1 MAETKDIKYLNKDFT
16 TFKQALVNY
25 AQTYFPDTY
34 NDFSPS
40 SPGTMF
46 IEMAAY
52 VGDVLSYYLDNQIQE
67 TFLQYA
73 KQKENLFALAY
84 MLGYRPKV
92 TSAATVDIDI
102 YQTIPALAT
111 GSTPDFD
118 YTLYIDEGTQIRST
132 SNSDINFYIKD
143 DVDFSFSSSLDP
155 TEIVP
160 LNVQQNGNVVNY
172 LAKKTRKALAGTVQ
186 TTTFTFGGAE
196 RFPISTITDDNIIQI
211 LDITDSDGNKWYEVP
226 FLGQETIFEQVE
238 NTTLNSP
245 NLSNNQSQTP
255 YLLRLH
261 KSPRRFTTRFKANNQ
276 LEIQFGAG
284 TSNDADEEIIPN
296 YDNVGLGL
304 TQGLS
309 KLYTAFDP
317 SNFLYT
323 ETYGIAPKNT
333 TLTVRYLT
341 GGGVESN
348 VPAGDLTT
356 ISSQTIRFKN
366 PGITNNNILTSVS
379 VNNPRAASGGKD
391 GDTNEEIQ
399 LNTLAAFPAQMRA
412 VTKEDYIIR
421 SLSMP
426 PKFGTV
432 SKIYVQQ
439 DQAFSTNSTTD
450 NIIDSNP
457 LSLSFYI
464 LSYDANKK
472 LTLADQA
479 LKQNL
484 KNYLDEYRLLT
495 DAVNIRDAFIINIG
509 VDFEIIVRPN
519 FNSSDVLVRCVESL
533 QNYFNISKW
542 QVNQPIMLR
551 EIYVLLDKV
560 QGVQTVE
567 DVKIVNKT
575 GTALG
580 YSQYAYDV
588 KGATRKNIVYP
599 SLDPSIFEVKY
610 PNSDIRGKIVSL

>member
-92 TSAATVDIDI
+92 TSAATVDVDI

-111 GSTPDFD
+111 GSAPDFD
-118 YTLYIDEGTQIRST
+118 FALYVDEGTQIRST
-132 SNSDINFYIKD
+132 SNSNINFYIKD

-155 TEIVP
+155 TEVVP

-196 RFPISTITDDNIIQI
+196 RFPVSTITDDNIIQI
-211 LDITDSDGNKWYEVP
+211 LDITDSDGNTWYEVP

-238 NTTLNSP
+238 NNSLNSP
-245 NLSNNQSQTP
+245 NLSGNQSQTP
-255 YLLRLH
+255 YLLRLR
-261 KSPRRFTTRFKANNQ
+261 KTQRRFTTRFKANNQ

-356 ISSQTIRFKN
+356 ISSQTVRFKN
-366 PGITNNNILTSVS
+366 AGINNNGILNSVS
-379 VNNPRAASGGKD
+379 VNNPLAATGGKD
-391 GDTNEEIQ
+391 GDTNDEIQ

-412 VTKEDYIIR
+412 VTLDDYTIR
-421 SLSMP
+421 ALSMP

-432 SKIYVQQ
+432 SKVYIQQ

-519 FNSSDVLVRCVESL
+519 FNSSDVLVRCVEAL
-533 QNYFNISKW
+533 QTYFDISKW

-588 KGATRKNIVYP
+588 NGATRKNIIYP

>member
-16 TFKQALVNY
+16 TFKQALINY

-34 NDFSPS
+34 NDFSPA

-46 IEMAAY
+46 IEMASY
-52 VGDVLSYYLDNQIQE
+52 VGDVLSYYLDNQVQE

-92 TSAATVDIDI
+92 TSAATTDIDI
-102 YQTIPALAT
+102 YQVLPALST
-111 GSTPDFD
+111 GSIPDFD
-118 YTLYIDEGTQIRST
+118 YTLYIDSGTQIRST

-143 DVDFSFSSSLDP
+143 DIDFSFSSSLDP

-160 LNVQQNGNVVNY
+160 LNIQQNGDIVNY
-172 LAKKTRKALAGTVQ
+172 LLKKTRKALAGTVQ
-186 TTTFTFGGAE
+186 TTTFTFGGPE
-196 RFPISTITDDNIIQI
+196 RFPIVNINDTNIIQI
-211 LDITDSDGNKWYEVP
+211 LDVIDSDGNIWYEVP
-226 FLGQETIFEQVE
+226 FLGQETIFEQIE
-238 NTTLNSP
+238 NDSLNSP
-245 NLSNNQSQTP
+245 NLSNNSNQTP
-255 YLLRLH
+255 YLLRLR
-261 KSPRRFTTRFKANNQ
+261 KTPRRFTTRFKSNNQ

-284 TSNDADEEIIPN
+284 TSLDSDEEIIPN
-296 YDNVGLGL
+296 FDNVGLGL

-341 GGGVESN
+341 GGGIESN
-348 VPAGDLTT
+348 IPAGDLTT
-356 ISSQTIRFKN
+356 ISSQTIQFKN
-366 PGITNNNILTSVS
+366 QGIVNNNILNSVS
-379 VNNPRAASGGKD
+379 VNNPLAASGGKD

-421 SLSMP
+421 ALSMP

-432 SKIYVQQ
+432 AKIYIQQ
-439 DQAFSTNSTTD
+439 DQALSNNSTTD

-464 LSYDANKK
+464 LSYDINKK
-472 LTLADQA
+472 LALADQA

-484 KNYLDEYRLLT
+484 KTYLDEYRLLT
-495 DAVNIRDAFIINIG
+495 DAINLKDAFIINIG
-509 VDFEIIVRPN
+509 VDFEVIVRPN
-519 FNSSDVLVRCVESL
+519 YNSSDVLIRCVESL
-533 QNYFNISKW
+533 QDYFNIAKW
-542 QVNQPIMLR
+542 QINQPIILQ
-551 EIYVLLDKV
+551 ELFILIDKIP
-560 QGVQTVE
+560 GVQTVE
-567 DVKIVNKT
+567 DIKIINKT
-575 GTALG
+575 GVSLG
-580 YSQYAYDV
+580 YSQYAYDIP
-588 KGATRKNIVYP
+588 GATKKNIIYP
-599 SLDPSIFEVKY
+599 SLDPSIFEVKF
-610 PNSDIRGKIVSL
+610 PNSDIRGKISSL

>member
-92 TSAATVDIDI
+92 TSAATVDVDI

-111 GSTPDFD
+111 GSAPDFD
-118 YTLYIDEGTQIRST
+118 FALYVDEGTQIRST
-132 SNSDINFYIKD
+132 SNSNINFYIKD

-155 TEIVP
+155 TEVVP

-196 RFPISTITDDNIIQI
+196 RFPVSTITDDNIIQI
-211 LDITDSDGNKWYEVP
+211 LDITDSDGNTWYEVP

-238 NTTLNSP
+238 NTSLNSP
-245 NLSNNQSQTP
+245 NLSGNQSQTP
-255 YLLRLH
+255 YLLRLR
-261 KSPRRFTTRFKANNQ
+261 KTQRRFTTRFKANNQ

-356 ISSQTIRFKN
+356 ISSQTVRFKN
-366 PGITNNNILTSVS
+366 AGITNNGILNSVS
-379 VNNPRAASGGKD
+379 VNNPLAATGGKD
-391 GDTNEEIQ
+391 GDTNDEIQ

-412 VTKEDYIIR
+412 VTLDDYTIR
-421 SLSMP
+421 ALSMP

-432 SKIYVQQ
+432 SKVYIQQ

-519 FNSSDVLVRCVESL
+519 FNSSDVLVRCVEAL
-533 QNYFNISKW
+533 QTYFDISKW

-588 KGATRKNIVYP
+588 NGATRKNIIYP